1 MSDPRLCLAVDVP
14 TGVQAIEL
22 VKATAHVFGV
32 FKIGLELFC
41 SEGPS
46 VVARLKLAGA
56 ERIFVDLK
64 LHDIPRTVAGAV
76 RRITALGA
84 DYLTIHTAG
93 GLAMMESAQAAAD
106 GRVRLLGVTVLTSLD
121 QRALTDAGTSMAIS
135 ELVLQRG
142 RLARQARLAGLV
154 CSPNEVQLMRA
165 QLGQDIDL
173 VTPGIRFQGQAT
185 QDQKR
190 VLDPGAA
197 LNQGATLL
205 VIGRAVTE
213 ATCLETAL
221 VRLRESVSL

>member
-14 TGVQAIEL
+14 TGAQAIDL

-41 SEGPS
+41 SEGPGM
-46 VVARLKLAGA
+46 VAQLKSAGA

-76 RRITALGA
+76 RRISALGA

-93 GLAMMESAQAAAD
+93 GLAMMEAAQAAAD
-106 GRVRLLGVTVLTSLD
+106 GQVRLLGVTVLTSLD
-121 QRALTDAGTSMAIS
+121 EQALADAGTSMAIS
-135 ELVLQRG
+135 ELVPQRG
-142 RLARQARLAGLV
+142 RLARQAGLAGLV

-165 QLGQDIDL
+165 QMGHGMDL
-173 VTPGIRFQGQAT
+173 VTPGIRFPGQAT

-190 VLDPGAA
+190 VLDPGTA
-197 LNQGATLL
+197 LSQGATLL
-205 VIGRAVTE
+205 VIGRAVT
-213 ATCLETAL
+213 AAPCLETAL
-221 VRLRESVSL
+221 VRLRESVS